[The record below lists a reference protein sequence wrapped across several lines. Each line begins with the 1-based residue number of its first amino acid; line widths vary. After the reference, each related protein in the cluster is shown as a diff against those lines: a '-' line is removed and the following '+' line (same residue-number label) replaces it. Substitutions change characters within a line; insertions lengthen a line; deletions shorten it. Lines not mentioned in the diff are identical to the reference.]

1 MFKHFQLILNVN
13 FSNFY
18 YFLFFK
24 LLKIERTTFI
34 NNIILLNVIINNIDT
49 FFKFKIYIFLMCLI
63 TEVFQFQTLAARA
76 ARASKSQVGQPNR
89 IRTKPLVF

>member
-1 MFKHFQLILNVN
+1 MFKHFQLILNLN

-34 NNIILLNVIINNIDT
+34 NNIILLNVIINNID
-49 FFKFKIYIFLMCLI
+49 
-63 TEVFQFQTLAARA
+63 
-76 ARASKSQVGQPNR
+76 
-89 IRTKPLVF
+89 